1 MLARTTFLSPASL
14 AVALF
19 VVAAGCADAETSW
32 DSGLS
37 TAKTSPTAAIGRS
50 TTTTDVP
57 AATTSQPDSPCAAHH
72 SRGPDDPTLPMTTP
86 YVVPV
91 ADVAAAGWGT
101 THSAYPATDVFL
113 ACGSALVSPVN
124 GTLLEVRRLDGWSAA
139 VDNPA
144 TRGGRSISIRGDDG
158 VRYYMA
164 HFDTID
170 ASLEPGVRVA
180 AGQPL
185 GTMGTT
191 GRSSACHLHF
201 GISPECP
208 GREWSVRRGAV
219 WPYPYLDAWS
229 RGEQLSPVD
238 EVTAWSAANPDA
250 CALAMADPFAA
261 DS

>member
-1 MLARTTFLSPASL
+1 MATTVPPTTSLPRTT
-14 AVALF
+14 
-19 VVAAGCADAETSW
+19 
-32 DSGLS
+32 
-37 TAKTSPTAAIGRS
+37 K
-50 TTTTDVP
+50 
-57 AATTSQPDSPCAAHH
+57 
-72 SRGPDDPTLPMTTP
+72 

-113 ACGSALVSPVN
+113 ACGSGLVSPVN
-124 GTLLEVRRLDGWSAA
+124 GTLLEVRRVDGWSAA

-170 ASLEPGVRVA
+170 DTLEPGVRVT
-180 AGQPL
+180 AGQAL

-208 GREWSVRRGAV
+208 GSEWSVRRGAV

-238 EVTAWSAANPDA
+238 EVTAWSAAHPDA

>member
-1 MLARTTFLSPASL
+1 M
-14 AVALF
+14 
-19 VVAAGCADAETSW
+19 
-32 DSGLS
+32 
-37 TAKTSPTAAIGRS
+37 
-50 TTTTDVP
+50 
-57 AATTSQPDSPCAAHH
+57 
-72 SRGPDDPTLPMTTP
+72 
-86 YVVPV
+86 VPV
-91 ADVAAAGWGT
+91 VDVAAAGWGT

-124 GTLLEVRRLDGWSAA
+124 GTLLEVRRVDSWNAA
-139 VDNPA
+139 ADNPA

-170 ASLEPGVRVA
+170 LSLEPGVRVA
-180 AGQPL
+180 AGQLL

-219 WPYPYLDAWS
+219 WPYPYLDAWRS
-229 RGEQLSPVD
+229 GEQLSPVD